1 MAVLQLSVPWAQ
13 GRCFV
18 FQHEKRSIGH
28 RLRSCERQRGSRF
41 GAASRPRWPLA
52 WLGRPGSLAHFQG
65 LGLGMMSFRVGCN
78 AKTSVW
84 GGPQNPTI
92 CARLFQGVGK
102 VANEERRLTLHRWAT
117 RMASRMACNNGTTT
131 ADTSASFGIDPHRLH
146 LAAAYLCSVV
156 PGGEVGYEAV
166 QRVEEELT
174 WDDNQFTRSEY
185 ACTRS
190 RAHSV
195 PARQQHSDSP
205 FQPKGSFS
213 P

>member
-1 MAVLQLSVPWAQ
+1 
-13 GRCFV
+13 
-18 FQHEKRSIGH
+18 
-28 RLRSCERQRGSRF
+28 
-41 GAASRPRWPLA
+41 
-52 WLGRPGSLAHFQG
+52 
-65 LGLGMMSFRVGCN
+65 
-78 AKTSVW
+78 
-84 GGPQNPTI
+84 
-92 CARLFQGVGK
+92 
-102 VANEERRLTLHRWAT
+102 
-117 RMASRMACNNGTTT
+117 MACNNGTKA